1 MGISYQFVVPQHTF
15 RTTTL
20 FKMKVAIAFLA
31 LASAV
36 AFADNCLTG
45 HTWPQGQQG
54 NVQVTVPAD
63 TKKWRIAL
71 TFDTPPNRIHAAQGK
86 NERCSPRKKMCFFNS
101 EKYNMKATAGEV
113 LDIPY
118 EILFDESSEAP
129 KVTEVKFMYCDA
141 RPCGKWNEPDETI
154 KEVIVATECTE
165 APTTEPPTEA
175 TTEETEEEDNE
186 EEGSGETSVEE
197 EEQCGVV
204 ESHAWNTGAT
214 GKLRIPLSENTELWE
229 VTITFDKPIDS
240 LEAYQGVDEMCDGE
254 TCTFTNESWNGEL
267 QSGNVVE
274 LTYQAT
280 FEDMGFDAP
289 ENFPKPVSFT
299 FNGEDVCA

>member
-1 MGISYQFVVPQHTF
+1 MGLVLYLSPHNTSGCFVETNRIFIFCVNIF
-15 RTTTL
+15 L
-20 FKMKVAIAFLA
+20 FKMKVAIVFVAFASSLA
-31 LASAV
+31 L
-36 AFADNCLTG
+36 ADNCLTG

-71 TFDTPPNRIHAAQGK
+71 TFDTPVNRIHAAQGK
-86 NERCSPRKKMCFFNS
+86 NERCNPGKNMCFFNS
-101 EKYNMKATAGEV
+101 EKYNMKATSGEV

-118 EILFDESSEAP
+118 EIL
-129 KVTEVKFMYCDA
+129 YCDA

-175 TTEETEEEDNE
+175 PTEEPEEGETTETPI
-186 EEGSGETSVEE
+186 EE
-197 EEQCGVV
+197 EEPCGIV

-214 GKLRIPLSENTELWE
+214 GKLRIPLPENTELWE
-229 VTITFDKPIDS
+229 VTITFDKPVDS

-267 QSGNVVE
+267 QVGNVLE
-274 LTYQAT
+274 LTYQAA
-280 FEDMGFDAP
+280 FEDMGFQAP
-289 ENFPKPVSFT
+289 EEFPKPVSFT
-299 FNGEDVCA
+299 FNGVDVCA